1 MSIKVNIDPAL
12 QHMTNDQLTVEVNG
26 ATVGQCLE
34 NLVKRFPALGH
45 WLIDPQGKLHDS
57 VDVFV
62 NQVSSFPEELSKPVK
77 DGDELHIV
85 TIISGG

>member
-12 QHMTNDQLTVEVNG
+12 QHLTDNRHTVEVNG
-26 ATVGQCLE
+26 VTVGQCLE
-34 NLVKRFPALGH
+34 DLIEQFPALGQ
-45 WLIDPQGKLHDS
+45 WLISPQGKLHDS

-62 NQVSSFPEELSKPVK
+62 NQESSFPEELSKPVK

-85 TIISGG
+85 GIISGG